1 MNHSNKI
8 LLFLATVGIS
18 LLSFTK
24 TIAQNMTSE
33 EIVQENLDF
42 YNNRNIEGFMS
53 SFSKSIKIYNIEE
66 PKPTIVG
73 FSEVKEVYN
82 SLFINSPDLH
92 SNIIKRIVIGN
103 KVIDHESIVGRNGR
117 NEVLELVLIYEVNN
131 EQITKITVIRK

>member
-53 SFSKSIKIYNIEE
+53 SFSKSIKMYNLEE

-82 SLFINSPDLH
+82 SLFKNSPDLH
-92 SNIIKRIVIGN
+92 STIIKRIVIGN